1 MGFTLIDDEAF
12 RTTMVRAPSPAVM
25 GARNLLKASLDAG
38 TPAAYD
44 TPTTNYESDTNRLR
58 SEAVKMGINVAIRKL
73 RDGRVAVKA
82 TAKPP
87 APPAKVVDV
96 TKATPAPPKKASG
109 KAAT

>member
-12 RTTMVRAPSPAVM
+12 RTTMTRAPSPAVV
-25 GARNLLKASLDAG
+25 GARNLLKASLDSG
-38 TPAAYD
+38 QPAAYD

-82 TAKPP
+82 TVKPP
-87 APPAKVVDV
+87 PPKVVDV
-96 TKATPAPPKKASG
+96 TKAVPTKKATG
-109 KAAT
+109 KAAA